1 MMKKTGAVIG
11 GEGNG
16 GVIYPEIHYGH
27 DALVGIALFLTYLA
41 KSGKKCSALRF
52 QYPVYFI
59 SKNKIELSPE
69 MDVDQI
75 LEVIQEKYQK
85 QPINNV
91 DGVKIEFDKQWVHL
105 RKSNTEPIIR
115 IYSESDSETKA
126 DHLAQ
131 KIIDDIREIVKTQL

>member
-1 MMKKTGAVIG
+1 
-11 GEGNG
+11 
-16 GVIYPEIHYGH
+16 
-27 DALVGIALFLTYLA
+27 
-41 KSGKKCSALRF
+41 
-52 QYPVYFI
+52 
-59 SKNKIELSPE
+59 

-75 LEVIQEKYQK
+75 LEIIQEKYEK
-85 QPINNV
+85 QPINSV
-91 DGVKIEFDKQWVHL
+91 DGVRIEFDKQWVHL